1 MTTIEQRAQAKS
13 TVADALVRAC
23 RKSARCEDR
32 RVLAQVTRPTWIEA
46 ACRATETILID
57 HAHCEKKAASTA
69 VGFLFRY
76 PEREALAQ
84 AMSKVAREEL
94 VHFERVLGELRR
106 RGVHLKRMPPSLYG
120 AELYKCVRSWQP
132 AKLVDE
138 LLVSALIEARSCE
151 RFSLLADALADDDPE
166 LAALYRELGPS
177 ETRHAALYLELA
189 EQVAPREEVR
199 ARLRTLAA
207 REAAIVAAPGVAVR
221 LHAG

>member
-1 MTTIEQRAQAKS
+1 MVQ
-13 TVADALVRAC
+13 
-23 RKSARCEDR
+23 
-32 RVLAQVTRPTWIEA
+32 LAQTTTHSWIDGA
-46 ACRATETILID
+46 RRALPTILLD

-76 PEREALAQ
+76 PERPDLAA
-84 AMSKVAREEL
+84 AMSRVAREEL

-106 RGVHLKRMPPSLYG
+106 RGEVLRRLQPSSYG

-151 RFSLLADALADDDPE
+151 RFALLADALRDVDPS
-166 LAALYRELGPS
+166 LAAFYEELRPS
-177 ETRHAALYLELA
+177 EERHAALYVELA
-189 EQVAPREEVR
+189 CAAAPEAEVL
-199 ARLRTLAA
+199 ARLHTLAA
-207 REAAIVAAPGVAVR
+207 REAAIVSAPGAAIR